1 MNQPECQTKKL
12 YATPSRCTSG
22 LRLAY
27 QLNFKSR
34 GVYMAEK
41 TRYNETV
48 IRLLALSAQA
58 GNKAGISRD
67 YETAK
72 GIRFS

>member
-1 MNQPECQTKKL
+1 
-12 YATPSRCTSG
+12 
-22 LRLAY
+22 
-27 QLNFKSR
+27 
-34 GVYMAEK
+34 MAEK